1 MLQLK
6 INDRSE
12 FTFEQDENGIHL
24 NGMHNDVD
32 LIKLSAGTYHMIK
45 DNTSFI
51 IEVISQ
57 EGKTISLLVNGKRYS
72 CEVKDKLD
80 IQLDKMGI
88 SVGEATAE
96 NELKAPMPGLVLD
109 IKVSVGQKVKTG
121 ESMVVLEAM
130 KMENILKA
138 TADVTIKDIKVK
150 SGQNVEKNAVLIEFE
165 S

>member
-12 FTFEQDENGIHL
+12 FTFEEDENGIHL
-24 NGMHNDVD
+24 NGTHNDAD
-32 LIKLSAGTYHMIK
+32 LIKLSDGKYHLIK
-45 DNTSFI
+45 DDKSFT
-51 IEVISQ
+51 IEVVSQ
-57 EGKTISLLVNGKRYS
+57 EGKTISLLVNGKRYT

-80 IQLDKMGI
+80 IQLNKMGI
-88 SVGEATAE
+88 SVGAATAE

-109 IKVSVGQKVKTG
+109 IKVSIGQEVKAG

-138 TADVTIKDIKVK
+138 AGDVTIKDIKVK

-165 S
+165 